1 MVDIFLRKYSLL
13 CLPIPPLRRVCWCKV
28 NVFLLP
34 TKVLSVKRCLI
45 IQYYC
50 FFLIIFKVLK
60 VIINFI

>member
-50 FFLIIFKVLK
+50 FFFY
-60 VIINFI
+60 NF